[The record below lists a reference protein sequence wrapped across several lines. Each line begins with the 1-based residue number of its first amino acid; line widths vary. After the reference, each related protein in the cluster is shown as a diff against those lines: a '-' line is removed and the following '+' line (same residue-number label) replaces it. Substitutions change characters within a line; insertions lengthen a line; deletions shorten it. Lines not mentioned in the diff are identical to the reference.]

1 METEL
6 EVILL
11 MLFSITTFMGVL
23 HFGKQPKSRSNIFL
37 GIFIMLFALSV
48 LHILLVNA
56 LFQTKYNPLIL
67 LPLNLIFLPFYFLIR
82 YFDKFLSFQ
91 VYSKHFENSI
101 LIIAIIEI
109 ITNLLPTGAWMYTD
123 KFDTELI
130 AFVFTIKRLFIY
142 LLLPFSFYA
151 LWLVK
156 NKSSK
161 FELNTTDDTLRLKW
175 VKELIVLIALL
186 IIIIALPEIARLFE
200 LRSIALFLA
209 QAIIGSIVVIYIG
222 FRNLN
227 VHVNSAIE
235 TAKETNRYNSE
246 TNLNFK
252 NIQRLFE
259 IEKIHLNPELRITDV
274 ANKISLTPNY
284 VSKIVNENAQMNFND
299 FVNQYR
305 LNEIIERFKNNE
317 HQKMSIIALA
327 QEAGFKSKSTFQTV
341 FKKTFGKT
349 PSQYI
354 KEIEAIQ

>member
-1 METEL
+1 MKTEL

-11 MLFSITTFMGVL
+11 MLFAITTFMGVL
-23 HFGKQPKSRSNIFL
+23 HFGKQPKSSSNIFL

-142 LLLPFSFYA
+142 MLLPLGFYA

-156 NKSSK
+156 NNSSK
-161 FELNTTDDTLRLKW
+161 FELKSTDDTLRWKW

-186 IIIIALPEIARLFE
+186 IFIIALPETARLFE

-222 FRNLN
+222 LRNLN
-227 VHVNSAIE
+227 VHVSSAIE
-235 TAKETNRYNSE
+235 TAQETNKYNPE

-274 ANKISLTPNY
+274 ANIISLTPNY

-317 HQKMSIIALA
+317 YQKMSIFALA

-341 FKKTFGKT
+341 FKKTLGKT

-354 KEIEAIQ
+354 KEIDAIQ